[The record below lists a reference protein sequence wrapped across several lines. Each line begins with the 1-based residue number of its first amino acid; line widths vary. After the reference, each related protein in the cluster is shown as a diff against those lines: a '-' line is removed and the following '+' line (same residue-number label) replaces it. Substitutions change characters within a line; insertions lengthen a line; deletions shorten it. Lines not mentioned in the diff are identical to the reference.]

1 MGKLPP
7 EKKQLKS
14 DELCCCGEGVLHIGF
29 TEMKSVVDGVDVVIK
44 NAPALVCDKCDEA
57 YITPEV
63 SRKIDKIMGE
73 FYSGKLRSKPL
84 VVSEVAY
91 TLASRKLE

>member
-7 EKKQLKS
+7 EKEQLKT
-14 DELCCCGEGVLHIGF
+14 DELCCCGEGVLHAGF
-29 TEMKSVVDGVDVVIK
+29 TEITSKVDGVDVVIK
-44 NAPALVCDKCDEA
+44 NVPALVCDKCDEA

-63 SRKIDKIMGE
+63 SHKIDKIMEE

-91 TLASRKLE
+91 TLASQRA